1 MSSIKYDR
9 KNPFM
14 ATVTEAYCISEGSGK
29 ETNHYVVSLKGSGIR
44 YKPGDSLGFYPTN
57 NYELVKETIRKIR
70 AKKKD
75 VIEDKYGEET
85 TLAEAL
91 HYKFTIHRAGKK
103 FLSAVVKK
111 MKMGKD
117 KEDLE
122 NILDDREKVDKYLFT
137 RDCIDILSENPVHF
151 TPQEFVNTL
160 SPITPRLYSISS
172 SPKSHPREVHLT
184 VAIVKYNNFERDRF
198 GLATGEL
205 SNSIEINKT
214 RIPVYIQ
221 PTKEFVIPKD
231 SSKDII
237 MIGPGTGIAP
247 FRAFLELRIEEKGA
261 GRNWLFFGEVHE
273 KTTFFYKDEWFEAMK
288 KGHLQKLT
296 TAFSR
301 DQEHKIYV
309 QDRLLGNS
317 KEIWEWLQSGSYF
330 YVCGDKQYMAKDVHS
345 ALIEIAQKQGKLKK
359 EDAENYINHT
369 LMKDERR
376 YLRDVY

>member
-1 MSSIKYDR
+1 MSGITYDR

-14 ATVTEAYCISEGSGK
+14 ATVKEAYCISEGSGK
-29 ETNHYVVSLKGSGIR
+29 ETNHYVISLKGSGIR
-44 YKPGDSLGFYPTN
+44 YKPGDSLGFSPTN
-57 NYELVKETIRKIR
+57 NYELVKKTIRNIV

-75 VIEDKYGEET
+75 TIEVKDGEET
-85 TLAEAL
+85 TLADAL
-91 HYKFTIHRAGKK
+91 QYKFTIHRAGKK

-111 MKMGKD
+111 MKGGGN

-122 NILDDREKVDKYLFT
+122 KILENREEVDKYLFT
-137 RDCIDILSENPVHF
+137 RDCIDILNEHPVHF
-151 TPQEFVNTL
+151 TPQEFVDTL

-198 GLATGEL
+198 GLATGDL
-205 SNSIEINKT
+205 SNHIEINKT
-214 RIPVYIQ
+214 KIPVYIQ
-221 PTKEFVIPKD
+221 PTKEFVIPED
-231 SSKDII
+231 GSKDII

-247 FRAFLELRIEEKGA
+247 FRAFLEQRIEEDGT

-273 KTTFFYKDEWFEAMK
+273 ESTFFYKDEWFEAMK
-288 KGHLQKLT
+288 KGHLQKMT

-309 QDRLLGNS
+309 QHRLRGNS
-317 KEIWEWLQSGSYF
+317 KKIWEWLQSGSYF

-345 ALIEIAQKQGKLKK
+345 ALIEIAHKEGKLKK
-359 EDAENYINHT
+359 EDAENYINQT

>member
-1 MSSIKYDR
+1 MTSITYDR

-29 ETNHYVVSLKGSGIR
+29 ETNHYVVSLKDSGIR

-57 NYELVKETIRKIR
+57 NYELVKETIRKIG

-75 VIEDKYGEET
+75 TIEDKDGEEA
-85 TLAEAL
+85 TLADAL

-111 MKMGKD
+111 MNKGKD
-117 KEDLE
+117 KEDLKK
-122 NILDDREKVDKYLFT
+122 ILDDREEVDKYLFT
-137 RDCIDILSENPVHF
+137 RDCIDILNEYPVHF
-151 TPQEFVNTL
+151 TPQEFVDTL

-172 SPKSHPREVHLT
+172 SPKAHPREVHLT

-198 GLATGEL
+198 GLATGDL
-205 SNSIEINKT
+205 SNRIEVNKT

-221 PTKEFVIPKD
+221 STKEFVIPED
-231 SSKDII
+231 RSKNII
-237 MIGPGTGIAP
+237 MVGPGTGIAP
-247 FRAFLELRIEEKGA
+247 FRAFLEQRIEENGT
-261 GRNWLFFGEVHE
+261 GMNWLFFGDIHE
-273 KTTFFYKDEWFEAMK
+273 KSTFFYKDEWFKAMK
-288 KGHLQKLT
+288 NGHLQKLT

-309 QDRLLGNS
+309 QHRLLNNS
-317 KEIWEWLQSGSYF
+317 KEIWEWLKAGAYF

-345 ALIEIAQKQGKLKK
+345 ALIEIAQKEGKLKK
-359 EDAENYINHT
+359 EDAENYINQT

>member
-1 MSSIKYDR
+1 MNSITYDR

-29 ETNHYVVSLKGSGIR
+29 ETNHYVVSLKDSGIR

-57 NYELVKETIRKIR
+57 NYELVKETIRKIG

-75 VIEDKYGEET
+75 RIEDKDGEEAI
-85 TLAEAL
+85 LADAL

-111 MKMGKD
+111 MNKGKD
-117 KEDLE
+117 KEDLK
-122 NILDDREKVDKYLFT
+122 NILDNREEVDKYLFT
-137 RDCIDILSENPVHF
+137 RDCIDILNEHPVSF
-151 TPQEFVNTL
+151 TPQEFVDTL

-184 VAIVKYNNFERDRF
+184 VAIVKYNNFDRDRF
-198 GLATGEL
+198 GLATGDL
-205 SNSIEINKT
+205 SNRIEVNKT
-214 RIPVYIQ
+214 KIPVYIQ
-221 PTKEFVIPKD
+221 STKEFVIPED

-237 MIGPGTGIAP
+237 MVGPGTGIAP
-247 FRAFLELRIEEKGA
+247 FRAFMEQRIEENGTGK
-261 GRNWLFFGEVHE
+261 NWLFFGEINE
-273 KTTFFYKDEWFEAMK
+273 KSTFFYKDEWFEAMK
-288 KGHLQKLT
+288 NGNLQKLT

-309 QDRLLGNS
+309 QHRLLNNS
-317 KEIWEWLQSGSYF
+317 KEIWEWLQAGAYF

-345 ALIEIAQKQGKLKK
+345 ALIEIAQKEGKLKK
-359 EDAENYINHT
+359 EDAENYVNQT

>member
-1 MSSIKYDR
+1 MTSITYDR

-29 ETNHYVVSLKGSGIR
+29 ETNHYVVSLKDSGIR

-57 NYELVKETIRKIR
+57 NYELVKETIRKIG

-75 VIEDKYGEET
+75 TIEDKDGEET
-85 TLAEAL
+85 TLADAL

-111 MKMGKD
+111 MNKGKD
-117 KEDLE
+117 KEDLKK
-122 NILDDREKVDKYLFT
+122 ILDDREEVDKYLFT
-137 RDCIDILSENPVHF
+137 RDCIDILNEYPVHF
-151 TPQEFVNTL
+151 TPQEFVDTL

-172 SPKSHPREVHLT
+172 SPKAHPREVHLT

-198 GLATGEL
+198 GLATGDL
-205 SNSIEINKT
+205 SNRIEVNKT

-221 PTKEFVIPKD
+221 STKEFVIPED
-231 SSKDII
+231 RSKNII
-237 MIGPGTGIAP
+237 MVGPGTGIAP
-247 FRAFLELRIEEKGA
+247 FRAFLEQRIEENGT
-261 GRNWLFFGEVHE
+261 GMNWLFFGDIHE
-273 KTTFFYKDEWFEAMK
+273 KSTFFYKDEWFEAMK
-288 KGHLQKLT
+288 NGNLQKLT

-309 QDRLLGNS
+309 QHRLLNNS
-317 KEIWEWLQSGSYF
+317 KEIWKWLQAGAYF

-345 ALIEIAQKQGKLKK
+345 ALIEIAQKEGKLKK
-359 EDAENYINHT
+359 EDAENYINQT